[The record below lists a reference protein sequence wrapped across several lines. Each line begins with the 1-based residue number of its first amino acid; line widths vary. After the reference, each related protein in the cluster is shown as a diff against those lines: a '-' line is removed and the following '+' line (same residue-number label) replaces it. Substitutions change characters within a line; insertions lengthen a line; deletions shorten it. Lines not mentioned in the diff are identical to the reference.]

1 MVEKPELLAHLRAS
15 PGADVG
21 GVSPLH
27 GAYPAAAR
35 ARGLCDVPSATKT
48 AKHEPTHTTASAS
61 AFASARACVQ
71 STTKGGA
78 GFCLPRGALR
88 DGHRLIHPENLPR
101 STCFGRQSHT
111 TARATLR
118 CVRTLRESAR
128 KHGWNGCGG
137 RTDHQARLAIYAWLL
152 RQYVHRAKELEELR
166 VHDGTLQYTSLPVSY
181 STSALVWE
189 IRADVGGES
198 PMQSRC
204 GCGRVRCGCVQPCRR
219 SGPRRS

>member
-15 PGADVG
+15 IGADVG

-48 AKHEPTHTTASAS
+48 AKHEPTNTTASAS

-88 DGHRLIHPENLPR
+88 DGHRLIHSENLPPG
-101 STCFGRQSHT
+101 TCFGRQGHT

-128 KHGWNGCGG
+128 KHRWNGCGG
-137 RTDHQARLAIYAWLL
+137 GRTIRRD
-152 RQYVHRAKELEELR
+152 
-166 VHDGTLQYTSLPVSY
+166 LPSTPGSFG
-181 STSALVWE
+181 STSTAPRNSSSCE
-189 IRADVGGES
+189 YTT
-198 PMQSRC
+198 
-204 GCGRVRCGCVQPCRR
+204 VRSSTLHYQCRTV
-219 SGPRRS
+219 PVP